1 MNPCWKTLIERAQG
15 QGILYS
21 TSRTSYSR
29 EAAHCLRDQ
38 SRNLFPANPQQNL
51 PRMYGVQKEH
61 APPAHATS
69 LHSAATGPGP
79 SRTSASL
86 PGTHP
91 HHGQSSRSSH
101 AIAIPPCT
109 ATTPGQVPISV
120 QHLSRRGEHPLP
132 GNPAGRPVRDSSHQ
146 DGPGKSFQERLNPA
160 HGQGFMSS
168 PIEADAAEF
177 SPAEFSGEEFSA
189 EEMPLQI
196 VGTTDRGGL
205 HVQGM
210 QQNNNPRQGDLTA
223 GVHNPGEYQGQ
234 RSSSIMDRLDLE
246 RGRLTDNRSVHQG
259 GQSNNNPRPGNSL
272 SGVHDHGS
280 FQRQQSSSLLDNLLK
295 QTEQCHGPPASN

>member
-1 MNPCWKTLIERAQG
+1 MRLQLMLLPCTAQ
-15 QGILYS
+15 Q
-21 TSRTSYSR
+21 R
-29 EAAHCLRDQ
+29 
-38 SRNLFPANPQQNL
+38 
-51 PRMYGVQKEH
+51 VQDHQELLQAFLETIH
-61 APPAHATS
+61 TMD
-69 LHSAATGPGP
+69 
-79 SRTSASL
+79 
-86 PGTHP
+86 
-91 HHGQSSRSSH
+91 SH
-101 AIAIPPCT
+101 LEVPTPLLSPPCS

-120 QHLSRRGEHPLP
+120 QHLSPRREHPLA
-132 GNPAGRPVRDSSHQ
+132 GNPAGRLARDNSRTE
-146 DGPGKSFQERLNPA
+146 GPGKSFQERLNPA

-168 PIEADAAEF
+168 PIEADAAEFSPAEFSAAEF

-259 GQSNNNPRPGNSL
+259 GTVKQQPQTWKF
-272 SGVHDHGS
+272 S
-280 FQRQQSSSLLDNLLK
+280 FRS
-295 QTEQCHGPPASN
+295 P